1 MGVRHLITFLQPFA
15 ATESLA
21 GRQVVIDGPG
31 FAYHIYYVSLT
42 SGSQIRNAFEA
53 TPTYQELANN
63 AIAWLDALRLSKVD
77 M

>member
-21 GRQVVIDGPG
+21 EGQVVIDGPG
-31 FAYHIYYVSLT
+31 FAHHVYYISLT

-53 TPTYQELANN
+53 APTYQELANN
-63 AIAWLDALRLSKVD
+63 AIAWLDALRLSKVE